1 MLQIYIFS
9 NTSKITKTI
18 DHCGGKTSHAWWCVG
33 TSETLTKPLYGGYDV
48 PQFHSVERR
57 RAVLMWIMKGSIH
70 IKQDFL
76 NKLSLHTKSTTV
88 VETPTQK
95 DAVRIT
101 KYRYVSQHSHFWI
114 LSVLSI
120 FYNVKYIFVR
130 EVHECAFYMTLLKW
144 IKRHPYHPTIE
155 IQYTK
160 SIITVNLRLYF
171 ELQCTQVSQK
181 KSYIGYIY
189 IYICNCGNLYVHAFL
204 LSVGALVSSKLSKE
218 FISLS
223 QNVHGM
229 DDKH

>member
-1 MLQIYIFS
+1 
-9 NTSKITKTI
+9 
-18 DHCGGKTSHAWWCVG
+18 
-33 TSETLTKPLYGGYDV
+33 
-48 PQFHSVERR
+48 
-57 RAVLMWIMKGSIH
+57 MWIMKGSIH

-88 VETPTQK
+88 AETPTQK

-144 IKRHPYHPTIE
+144 IKRHPYHPTILKYN
-155 IQYTK
+155 IRNLLSQSIYVYT
-160 SIITVNLRLYF
+160 S
-171 ELQCTQVSQK
+171 
-181 KSYIGYIY
+181 SYSVHRFRKRNPIY
-189 IYICNCGNLYVHAFL
+189 IYVHAFL
-204 LSVGALVSSKLSKE
+204 LSVGALVSSKLSKK

>member
-1 MLQIYIFS
+1 
-9 NTSKITKTI
+9 
-18 DHCGGKTSHAWWCVG
+18 
-33 TSETLTKPLYGGYDV
+33 
-48 PQFHSVERR
+48 
-57 RAVLMWIMKGSIH
+57 MWIMKGSIH

-88 VETPTQK
+88 AETPTQK

-101 KYRYVSQHSHFWI
+101 KYRYVSQHSHSWI

-181 KSYIGYIY
+181 KSYIYI
-189 IYICNCGNLYVHAFL
+189 YVHAFL
-204 LSVGALVSSKLSKE
+204 LSVGALVSSKLSKK